1 MNKSKLVVRFD
12 GGVAQ
17 EHKLGLRDLGQAL
30 SGLERVISIALF
42 SLEKG
47 KLPRPRQR
55 FPSIIQAGQPRK
67 SSYGLETLVIL
78 APAILPIVNGIV
90 SSGISNIIG
99 IWIRGIFLKLA
110 GRDNQ
115 AERLFRQ
122 VEEHRHL
129 EMLGM
134 QDLLRFLVR
143 HAVGFTAPIYGS
155 CNRIFLEDDEDIL
168 EIDRSMADA
177 IRSWGQHEV
186 GELNDI
192 VIRVDGFTHHNRQLK
207 IVFPNEPNRFVTS
220 RVLDPLFRAV
230 PNLYTEAATNQNSLL
245 VDARANFKN
254 GRIVL
259 LEILRAAPL
268 PDRP

>member
-1 MNKSKLVVRFD
+1 MKNTKLIVRFD

-17 EHKLGLRDLGQAL
+17 EHKLDLRDLGQAL
-30 SGLERVISIALF
+30 TGLERVISIALY

-47 KLPRPRQR
+47 KPPRPRQR
-55 FPSIIQAGQPRK
+55 FPFTIQAGQPRK
-67 SSYGLETLVIL
+67 SSYGLEALVVL
-78 APAILPIVNGIV
+78 EPAILPIVNSIV
-90 SSGISNIIG
+90 SSGITNIIG
-99 IWIRGIFLKLA
+99 RWIHAIILKLA

-115 AERLFRQ
+115 AERLFRE

-134 QDLLRFLVR
+134 QDLLSPLVR
-143 HAVGFTAPIYGS
+143 HAVDFTRPIYGS
-155 CNRIFLEDDEDIL
+155 CQRIYLEDDKDAL

-186 GELNDI
+186 TELNGV

-207 IVFPNEPNRFVTS
+207 IVFPNEPNRFVTA

-245 VDARANFKN
+245 VDAIANFKN

-259 LEILRAAPL
+259 LEILRAERL